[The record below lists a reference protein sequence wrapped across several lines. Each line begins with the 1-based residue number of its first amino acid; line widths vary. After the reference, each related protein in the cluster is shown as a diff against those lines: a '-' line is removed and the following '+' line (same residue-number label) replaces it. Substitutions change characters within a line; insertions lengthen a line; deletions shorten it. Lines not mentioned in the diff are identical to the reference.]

1 MKKTGN
7 TFDSR
12 TPGGK
17 GTDRA
22 AQTREAKAK
31 EARLAEALRENLKKR
46 KQQSRDRKSDGKDA

>member
-17 GTDRA
+17 GSERA
-22 AQTREAKAK
+22 AQTKEALARK
-31 EARLAEALRENLKKR
+31 ARLAEALRENLKKR
-46 KQQSRDRKSDGKDA
+46 KQQSRDRKTGGKDA